1 MPEVASCSKCSGD
14 MERGF
19 ILDNAGGVG
28 LPDRWMK
35 GPLESSIWGGAKV
48 FRKVKLVVETYRCV
62 QCGFLESYA
71 ITEFNKQWLQK
82 MATE

>member
-35 GPLESSIWGGAKV
+35 GPLEPSIWGRGESIPQSKA
-48 FRKVKLVVETYRCV
+48 RCRNIPLRPMRV
-62 QCGFLESYA
+62 SRILRDNG
-71 ITEFNKQWLQK
+71 I
-82 MATE
+82 